1 MVELLKWVHN
11 TKSRDVNY
19 QKEKLV
25 GFEEKEMKEVYE
37 FHKSLPGYKATPL
50 VELDEL
56 AKYYGVQKLWLK
68 DESKRFGLN
77 AFKVLGG
84 SYAIGKYLSQKLGKD
99 MSELPFNVLV
109 SDEVKKQL
117 GDVTFV
123 TATDGNHG
131 RGVAWVANKLRQKSV
146 VYMPKGSAQMR
157 FDAIAREGADVSITD
172 LNYDDAVRLANKGAQ
187 EHGWIMVQDTAWDGY
202 EEIPLWI
209 MQGYSTII
217 NEIVE
222 QLEAAKEE
230 KPTHV
235 FLQAGVGSFAG
246 AVQGYLSHLYG
257 DDRPITIICEPHG
270 ANCIYKSMEANDGKP
285 HNVTGDLTTIMAGL
299 ACGEPNTISWKIL
312 RDNSDFSVSCDD
324 SIAAR
329 GMRVLSSPLGN
340 DQRVISGESGA
351 VGLGLFTV
359 LSEKKEEYAE
369 LMKALKID
377 ENSRI
382 LCISTEGDTD
392 VEGFKNVVWNGA
404 HPNK

>member
-1 MVELLKWVHN
+1 MELLKWVHN

-19 QKEKLV
+19 TKEKLV
-25 GFEEKEMKEVYE
+25 GFEEKEMKEVYD

-50 VELDEL
+50 VELDDL

-84 SYAIGKYLSQKLGKD
+84 SYAIGKYLSQKLGRD
-99 MSELPFNVLV
+99 MSELPFNVLI

-146 VYMPKGSAQMR
+146 VYMPKGSAKMR
-157 FDAIAREGADVSITD
+157 FDAIAREGADESITD
-172 LNYDDAVRLANKGAQ
+172 LNYDDAVRLANKGAE

-246 AVQGYLSHLYG
+246 AVQGYLAHLYG

-312 RDNSDFSVSCDD
+312 RDNADFSVSCDD

-392 VEGFKNVVWNGA
+392 VEGYKNVVWNGS

>member
-1 MVELLKWVHN
+1 MELLKWVHN

-19 QKEKLV
+19 TKEKLV
-25 GFEEKEMKEVYE
+25 GFEEKEMKEVYD

-50 VELDEL
+50 VELDDL

-84 SYAIGKYLSQKLGKD
+84 SYAIGKYLSQKLGRD
-99 MSELPFNVLV
+99 MSELPFNVLI

-146 VYMPKGSAQMR
+146 VYMPKGSAKMR

-172 LNYDDAVRLANKGAQ
+172 LNYDDAVRLANKGAE

-230 KPTHV
+230 KATHV

-246 AVQGYLSHLYG
+246 AVQGYLAHLYG

-312 RDNSDFSVSCDD
+312 RDNADFSVSCDD

-392 VEGFKNVVWNGA
+392 VEGYKNVVWNGS

>member
-1 MVELLKWVHN
+1 MELLKWVHN

-19 QKEKLV
+19 TKEKLV
-25 GFEEKEMKEVYE
+25 GFEEKEMKEVYD

-50 VELDEL
+50 VELDDL

-84 SYAIGKYLSQKLGKD
+84 SYAIGKYLSQKLGRD
-99 MSELPFNVLV
+99 MSELPFNVLI

-131 RGVAWVANKLRQKSV
+131 RGVAWVANKLRQRSV
-146 VYMPKGSAQMR
+146 VYMPKGSAKMR

-172 LNYDDAVRLANKGAQ
+172 LNYDDAVRLANKGAE

-246 AVQGYLSHLYG
+246 AVQGYLAHLYG

-312 RDNSDFSVSCDD
+312 RDNADFSVSCDD

-392 VEGFKNVVWNGA
+392 VEGYKNVVWNGS

>member
-1 MVELLKWVHN
+1 
-11 TKSRDVNY
+11 
-19 QKEKLV
+19 
-25 GFEEKEMKEVYE
+25 MKEVYD

-50 VELDEL
+50 VELDDL

-84 SYAIGKYLSQKLGKD
+84 SYAIGKYLSQKLGRD
-99 MSELPFNVLV
+99 MSELPFNVLI

-146 VYMPKGSAQMR
+146 VYMPKGSAKMR

-172 LNYDDAVRLANKGAQ
+172 LNYDDAVRLANKGAE

-246 AVQGYLSHLYG
+246 AVQGYLAHLYG

-312 RDNSDFSVSCDD
+312 RDNADFSVSCDD

-392 VEGFKNVVWNGA
+392 VEGYKNVVWNGS

>member
-1 MVELLKWVHN
+1 MELLKWVHN

-131 RGVAWVANKLRQKSV
+131 RGVAWVANKLRQRSV

-270 ANCIYKSMEANDGKP
+270 ANCIYKSMAANDGKP

>member
-1 MVELLKWVHN
+1 MSLLKWIQN
-11 TKSRDVNY
+11 DRSRDKEY
-19 QKEKLV
+19 SKEKLI
-25 GFEEKEMKEVYE
+25 GFEPQEMKEVYD

-50 VELDEL
+50 VELSNL
-56 AKYYGVQKLWLK
+56 AKYYGVKKLWLK

-84 SYAIGKYLSQKLGKD
+84 SYAIGKYLSKKLGKD
-99 MSELPFNVLV
+99 MSELPFNVLI
-109 SDEVKKQL
+109 SEEVKKQL

-217 NEIVE
+217 NEIIE
-222 QLEAAKEE
+222 QLQTAKEE

-246 AVQGYLSHLYG
+246 AVQGYLAQLYG
-257 DDRPITIICEPHG
+257 EDRPITIICEPHG
-270 ANCIYKSMEANDGKP
+270 ANCIYKSMVANDGKP

-324 SIAAR
+324 EIAAR
-329 GMRVLSSPLGN
+329 GMRVLSSPLG
-340 DQRVISGESGA
+340 DDKRVISGESGA
-351 VGLGLFTV
+351 VGFGLFTV
-359 LSEKKEEYAE
+359 LSEKKEEYAQ

-392 VEGFKNVVWNGA
+392 IEGYKNVVWNGA
-404 HPNK
+404 YPNR

>member
-1 MVELLKWVHN
+1 MELLKWVHN

-270 ANCIYKSMEANDGKP
+270 ANCIYKSMAANDGKP

>member
-1 MVELLKWVHN
+1 MELLKWVHN

-19 QKEKLV
+19 TKEKLV
-25 GFEEKEMKEVYE
+25 GFEEKEMKEVYD

-50 VELDEL
+50 VELDDL

-84 SYAIGKYLSQKLGKD
+84 SYAIGKYLSQKLGRD
-99 MSELPFNVLV
+99 MSELPFNVLI

-146 VYMPKGSAQMR
+146 VYMPKGSAKMR

-172 LNYDDAVRLANKGAQ
+172 LNYDDAVRLANKGAE

-246 AVQGYLSHLYG
+246 AVQGYLAHLYG

-312 RDNSDFSVSCDD
+312 RDNADFSVSCDD

-377 ENSRI
+377 GNSRI

-392 VEGFKNVVWNGA
+392 VEGYKNVVWNGS

>member
-1 MVELLKWVHN
+1 MSLLKWIQN
-11 TKSRDVNY
+11 DRSRDKEY
-19 QKEKLV
+19 SKEKLI
-25 GFEEKEMKEVYE
+25 GFQPQEMKEVYD

-50 VELDEL
+50 VELSNL
-56 AKYYGVQKLWLK
+56 AKYYGVKKLWLK

-84 SYAIGKYLSQKLGKD
+84 SYAIGKYLSKKLGKD
-99 MSELPFNVLV
+99 MSELPFNVLI
-109 SDEVKKQL
+109 SEEVKKQL

-217 NEIVE
+217 NEIIE
-222 QLEAAKEE
+222 QLQTAKEE

-246 AVQGYLSHLYG
+246 AVQGYLAQLYG
-257 DDRPITIICEPHG
+257 EDRPITIICEPHG
-270 ANCIYKSMEANDGKP
+270 ANCIYKSMVANDGKP

-324 SIAAR
+324 EIAAR
-329 GMRVLSSPLGN
+329 GMRVLSSPLG
-340 DQRVISGESGA
+340 DDKRVISGESGA
-351 VGLGLFTV
+351 VGFGLFTV
-359 LSEKKEEYAE
+359 LSEKKEEYAQ

-392 VEGFKNVVWNGA
+392 IEGYKNVVWNGA
-404 HPNK
+404 YPNR

>member
-1 MVELLKWVHN
+1 MELLKWVHN
-11 TKSRDVNY
+11 AKVRDENY
-19 QKEKLV
+19 KKEKLV
-25 GFEEKEMKEVYE
+25 GFEAKEMKEVYD

-56 AKYYGVQKLWLK
+56 AKYYGVQKVWLK

-99 MSELPFNVLV
+99 MSELPFNVLI

-146 VYMPKGSAQMR
+146 VYMPKGSAKMR

-187 EHGWIMVQDTAWDGY
+187 DHGWIMVQDTAWDGY

-270 ANCIYKSMEANDGKP
+270 ANCIYRSMEANDGKP

-392 VEGFKNVVWNGA
+392 VEGYKNVVWNGA

>member
-1 MVELLKWVHN
+1 MELLKWVHN

-19 QKEKLV
+19 TKEKLV
-25 GFEEKEMKEVYE
+25 GFEEKEMKEVYD

-50 VELDEL
+50 VELDDL

-84 SYAIGKYLSQKLGKD
+84 SYAIGKYLSQKLGRD
-99 MSELPFNVLV
+99 MSELPFNVLI

-146 VYMPKGSAQMR
+146 VYMPKGSAKMR
-157 FDAIAREGADVSITD
+157 FDAIAREGADVLITD
-172 LNYDDAVRLANKGAQ
+172 LNYDDAVRLANKGAE

-246 AVQGYLSHLYG
+246 AVQGYLAHLYG

-312 RDNSDFSVSCDD
+312 RDNADFSVSCDD

-392 VEGFKNVVWNGA
+392 VEGYKNVVWNGS

>member
-1 MVELLKWVHN
+1 MELLKWVHN

-19 QKEKLV
+19 TKEKLV
-25 GFEEKEMKEVYE
+25 GFEEKEMKKVYD

-50 VELDEL
+50 VELDDL

-84 SYAIGKYLSQKLGKD
+84 SYAIGKYLSQKLGRD
-99 MSELPFNVLV
+99 MSELPFNVLI

-146 VYMPKGSAQMR
+146 VYMPKGSAKMR

-172 LNYDDAVRLANKGAQ
+172 LNYDDAVRLANKGAE

-246 AVQGYLSHLYG
+246 AVQGYLAHLYG

-312 RDNSDFSVSCDD
+312 RDNADFSVSCDD

-392 VEGFKNVVWNGA
+392 VEGYKNVVWNGS

>member
-1 MVELLKWVHN
+1 MELLKWVHN
-11 TKSRDVNY
+11 TKSRDCNY
-19 QKEKLV
+19 KKEELV
-25 GFEEKEMKEVYE
+25 GFDEKSMHDVYE
-37 FHKSLPGYKATPL
+37 FHKSLPNYKPTPL
-50 VELDEL
+50 VDLANL
-56 AKYYGVQKLWLK
+56 AKYYGVKKVWLK

-84 SYAIGKYLSQKLGKD
+84 SYAIGKYLSQRLGKD
-99 MSELPFNVLV
+99 INDLPYNVLI
-109 SDEVKKQL
+109 SDEIKKQL
-117 GDVTFV
+117 GELTFV

-131 RGVAWVANKLRQKSV
+131 RGVAWMANRLNQNSV

-157 FDAIAREGADVSITD
+157 FDAIAREGAKVTITD
-172 LNYDDAVRLANKGAQ
+172 LNYDDAVRLANKGA
-187 EHGWIMVQDTAWDGY
+187 EDYGWIMVQDTAWDGY

-217 NEIVE
+217 NEVVE
-222 QLEAAKEE
+222 QLKAFGDE

-246 AVQGYLSHLYG
+246 AVQGYLAHLYG
-257 DDRPITIICEPHG
+257 DERPITVICEPHG
-270 ANCIYKSMEANDGKP
+270 ANCIYKSMAANDGNP

-324 SIAAR
+324 EIAAR
-329 GMRVLSSPLGN
+329 GMRVLSSPLG
-340 DQRVISGESGA
+340 DDARVISGESGA

-359 LSEKKEEYAE
+359 LSEKKDEYKE
-369 LMKALKID
+369 LMDALKID
-377 ENSRI
+377 ENSKI

-392 VEGFKNVVWNGA
+392 VEGYKNVVWNGA
-404 HPNK
+404 YSNR

>member
-1 MVELLKWVHN
+1 MSLLKWIHN
-11 TKSRDVNY
+11 SKSRDKNY
-19 QKEKLV
+19 CKEKLV
-25 GFEEKEMKEVYE
+25 GFEPEEMKEVYN

-50 VELDEL
+50 VELNNL
-56 AKYYGVQKLWLK
+56 AKYYGVKKVWLK

-84 SYAIGKYLSQKLGKD
+84 SYAIGKYLSKKLGKK
-99 MSELPFNVLV
+99 MSELPFNVLI

-157 FDAIAREGADVSITD
+157 FDAIAREGADVTITD
-172 LNYDDAVRLANKGAQ
+172 LNYDDAVRLANKGAE

-217 NEIVE
+217 NEILE
-222 QLEAAKEE
+222 QLESAKEE

-246 AVQGYLSHLYG
+246 AIQGYLSYLYG
-257 DDRPITIICEPHG
+257 EDRPITIICEPHG
-270 ANCIYKSMEANDGKP
+270 ANCIYKSMVANDGKP

-324 SIAAR
+324 EVAAR

-351 VGLGLFTV
+351 VGLGLFSI

-369 LMKALKID
+369 FLKTLKID

-392 VEGFKNVVWNGA
+392 VEGYKNVVWNGA
-404 HPNK
+404 YPNK

>member
-1 MVELLKWVHN
+1 MELLKWVHN
-11 TKSRDVNY
+11 TKSRDCNY
-19 QKEKLV
+19 KKEELV
-25 GFEEKEMKEVYE
+25 GFDEKSMHDVYE
-37 FHKSLPGYKATPL
+37 FHKSLPNYKPTPL
-50 VELDEL
+50 VDLANL
-56 AKYYGVQKLWLK
+56 AKYYGVKKVWLK

-84 SYAIGKYLSQKLGKD
+84 SYAIGKYLSQRLGKD
-99 MSELPFNVLV
+99 INELPYNVLI
-109 SDEVKKQL
+109 SDEIKKQL
-117 GDVTFV
+117 GELTFV

-131 RGVAWVANKLRQKSV
+131 RGVAWMANRLNQNSV

-157 FDAIAREGADVSITD
+157 FDAIAREGAKVTITD
-172 LNYDDAVRLANKGAQ
+172 LNYDDAVRLANKGA
-187 EHGWIMVQDTAWDGY
+187 EDYGWIMVQDTAWDGY

-217 NEIVE
+217 NEVVE
-222 QLEAAKEE
+222 QLKAFGDE

-246 AVQGYLSHLYG
+246 AVQGYLAHLYG
-257 DDRPITIICEPHG
+257 DERPITIICEPHG
-270 ANCIYKSMEANDGKP
+270 ANCIYKSMVANDGNP

-324 SIAAR
+324 QIAAR
-329 GMRVLSSPLGN
+329 GMRVLSSPLG
-340 DQRVISGESGA
+340 DDARVISGESGA

-359 LSEKKEEYAE
+359 LSEKKDEYKE
-369 LMKALKID
+369 LMDALKID
-377 ENSRI
+377 ENSKI

-392 VEGFKNVVWNGA
+392 VEGYKNVVWNGA
-404 HPNK
+404 YSNN

>member
-1 MVELLKWVHN
+1 MELLKWVHN
-11 TKSRDVNY
+11 NKSRDRNY
-19 QKEKLV
+19 KKEKLV
-25 GFEEKEMKEVYE
+25 GFEEKEMKEVYD

-50 VELDEL
+50 VELDNL
-56 AKYYGVQKLWLK
+56 AKYYGVKKVWLK

-99 MSELPFNVLV
+99 MSELPFNVLI
-109 SDEVKKQL
+109 SDEIKKQL

-157 FDAIAREGADVSITD
+157 FDAIAREGADVTITD

-246 AVQGYLSHLYG
+246 AVQGYLAHLYG

-324 SIAAR
+324 QVAAR
-329 GMRVLSSPLGN
+329 GMRILSSPLGT
-340 DQRVISGESGA
+340 DTRVISGESGA
-351 VGLGLFTV
+351 VGLGLFSI
-359 LSEKKEEYAE
+359 LAEKKEEYAE
-369 LMKALKID
+369 LIKELKID

-392 VEGFKNVVWNGA
+392 VEGYKNVVWNGA

>member
-1 MVELLKWVHN
+1 MELLKWVHN
-11 TKSRDVNY
+11 KKSRDAEY
-19 QKEKLV
+19 KKSELV
-25 GFEEKEMKEVYE
+25 GFDDKSMHDVYE
-37 FHKSLPGYKATPL
+37 FHKSLPNYQPTPL
-50 VELDEL
+50 VDLKNL
-56 AKYYGVQKLWLK
+56 AAHYGVKKVWLK

-84 SYAIGKYLSQKLGKD
+84 SYAIGKYLSQRLGKD
-99 MSELPFNVLV
+99 INELPYNVLI

-131 RGVAWVANKLRQKSV
+131 RGVAWMANRLKQKSV
-146 VYMPKGSAQMR
+146 VYMPKGSAKMR
-157 FDAIAREGADVSITD
+157 FDAIAREGADVTITE
-172 LNYDDAVRLANKGAQ
+172 LNYDDAVRLANKGA
-187 EHGWIMVQDTAWDGY
+187 EDYGWIMVQDTAWDGY

-217 NEIVE
+217 NEVIE
-222 QLEAAKEE
+222 QLKEIGDE

-246 AVQGYLSHLYG
+246 AVQGYLAHLYG
-257 DDRPITIICEPHG
+257 DDRPITVICEPHG
-270 ANCIYKSMEANDGKP
+270 ANCIYKSMAANDGNP
-285 HNVTGDLTTIMAGL
+285 HNVSGDLTTIMAGL

-324 SIAAR
+324 EIAAR
-329 GMRVLSSPLGN
+329 GMRVLSSPLG
-340 DQRVISGESGA
+340 DDARVISGESGA

-359 LSEKKEEYAE
+359 LSEKKEEFAE
-369 LMKALKID
+369 LMKELKID
-377 ENSRI
+377 ENSKI

-392 VEGFKNVVWNGA
+392 VEGYRNVVWNGA
-404 HPNK
+404 YSNR

>member
-1 MVELLKWVHN
+1 MSCEIKWALNKMPKTEDKNLPIMSVVEVKKARAFHE
-11 TKSRDVNY
+11 SIPQY
-19 QKEKLV
+19 QV
-25 GFEEKEMKEVYE
+25 
-37 FHKSLPGYKATPL
+37 TPL
-50 VELDEL
+50 ADLKNMAEYLGL
-56 AKYYGVQKLWLK
+56 AKACVK
-68 DESKRFGLN
+68 DESYRFGLN

-84 SYAIGKYLSQKLGKD
+84 SYAIGKYLSQKLGRD
-99 MSELPFNVLV
+99 MSELPFNVLI

-146 VYMPKGSAQMR
+146 VYMPKGSAKMR

-172 LNYDDAVRLANKGAQ
+172 LNYDDAVRLANKGAE

-246 AVQGYLSHLYG
+246 AVQGYLAHLYG

-312 RDNSDFSVSCDD
+312 RDNADFSVSCDD

-392 VEGFKNVVWNGA
+392 VEGYKNVVWNGS

>member
-1 MVELLKWVHN
+1 MELLKWVHN

-19 QKEKLV
+19 TKEKLV
-25 GFEEKEMKEVYE
+25 GFEEKEMKEVYD

-50 VELDEL
+50 VELDDL

-99 MSELPFNVLV
+99 MSELPFNVLI

-172 LNYDDAVRLANKGAQ
+172 LNYDDAVRLANKGAE

-246 AVQGYLSHLYG
+246 AVQGYLAHLYG

-312 RDNSDFSVSCDD
+312 RDNADFSVSCDD

-392 VEGFKNVVWNGA
+392 VEGYKNVVWNGS

>member
-1 MVELLKWVHN
+1 MELLKWVHN

-19 QKEKLV
+19 TKEKLV
-25 GFEEKEMKEVYE
+25 GFEEKEMKEVYD

-50 VELDEL
+50 VELDDL
-56 AKYYGVQKLWLK
+56 AKYYVVQKLWLK

-84 SYAIGKYLSQKLGKD
+84 SYAIGKYLSQKLGRD
-99 MSELPFNVLV
+99 MSELPFNVLI

-172 LNYDDAVRLANKGAQ
+172 LNYDDAVRLANKGAE

-246 AVQGYLSHLYG
+246 AVQGYLAHLYG

-312 RDNSDFSVSCDD
+312 RDNADFSVSCDD

-392 VEGFKNVVWNGA
+392 VEGYKNVVWNGS

>member
-1 MVELLKWVHN
+1 MELLKWVHN

-19 QKEKLV
+19 TKEKLV
-25 GFEEKEMKEVYE
+25 GFEEKEIKEVYD

-50 VELDEL
+50 VELDDL

-84 SYAIGKYLSQKLGKD
+84 SYAIGKYLSQKLGRD
-99 MSELPFNVLV
+99 MSELPFNVLI

-146 VYMPKGSAQMR
+146 VYMPKGSAKMR

-172 LNYDDAVRLANKGAQ
+172 LNYDDAVRLANKGAE

-246 AVQGYLSHLYG
+246 AVQGYLAHLYG

-312 RDNSDFSVSCDD
+312 RDNADFSVSCDD

-392 VEGFKNVVWNGA
+392 VEGYKNVVWNGS

>member
-1 MVELLKWVHN
+1 MELLKWVHN

-19 QKEKLV
+19 TKEKLV
-25 GFEEKEMKEVYE
+25 GFEEKEMKEVYD

-50 VELDEL
+50 VELDDL

-84 SYAIGKYLSQKLGKD
+84 SYAIGKYLSQKLGRD
-99 MSELPFNVLV
+99 MSELPFNVLI

-146 VYMPKGSAQMR
+146 VYMPKGSAKMR

-172 LNYDDAVRLANKGAQ
+172 LNYDDAVRLANKGAE

-202 EEIPLWI
+202 EGIPLWI

-246 AVQGYLSHLYG
+246 AVQGYLAHLYG

-312 RDNSDFSVSCDD
+312 RDNADFSVSCDD

-392 VEGFKNVVWNGA
+392 VEGYKNVVWNGS

>member
-1 MVELLKWVHN
+1 MELLKWVHN

-19 QKEKLV
+19 TKEKLV
-25 GFEEKEMKEVYE
+25 GFEEKEMKEVYD
-37 FHKSLPGYKATPL
+37 FHKSLPGYKSTPL
-50 VELDEL
+50 VELDDL

-84 SYAIGKYLSQKLGKD
+84 SYAIGKYLSQKLGRD
-99 MSELPFNVLV
+99 MSELPFNVLI

-146 VYMPKGSAQMR
+146 VYMPKGSAKMR

-172 LNYDDAVRLANKGAQ
+172 LNYDDAVRLANKGAE

-246 AVQGYLSHLYG
+246 AVQGYLAHLYG

-312 RDNSDFSVSCDD
+312 RDNADFSVSCDD

-392 VEGFKNVVWNGA
+392 VEGYKNVVWNGS

>member
-1 MVELLKWVHN
+1 MSLLKWIQN
-11 TKSRDVNY
+11 DRSRDKEY
-19 QKEKLV
+19 SKEKLI
-25 GFEEKEMKEVYE
+25 GFEPQEMKEVYD

-50 VELDEL
+50 VELSNL
-56 AKYYGVQKLWLK
+56 AKYYGVKKLWLK

-84 SYAIGKYLSQKLGKD
+84 AYAIGKYLSKKLGKD
-99 MSELPFNVLV
+99 MSELPFNVLI

-217 NEIVE
+217 NEIIE
-222 QLEAAKEE
+222 QLQTAKEE

-246 AVQGYLSHLYG
+246 AVQGYLAQLYG
-257 DDRPITIICEPHG
+257 EDRPITIICEPHG
-270 ANCIYKSMEANDGKP
+270 ANCIYKSMVANDGKP

-324 SIAAR
+324 EIAAR
-329 GMRVLSSPLGN
+329 GMRVLSSPLG
-340 DQRVISGESGA
+340 DDKRVISGESGA
-351 VGLGLFTV
+351 VGLGLFTI
-359 LSEKKEEYAE
+359 LSEKKEEYAQ

-392 VEGFKNVVWNGA
+392 IEGYKSVVWNGA
-404 HPNK
+404 YPNR

>member
-1 MVELLKWVHN
+1 MELLKWVHN

-19 QKEKLV
+19 TKEKLV
-25 GFEEKEMKEVYE
+25 GFEEKEMKEVYD

-50 VELDEL
+50 VELDDL

-84 SYAIGKYLSQKLGKD
+84 SYAIGKYLSQKLGRD
-99 MSELPFNVLV
+99 MSELPFNVLI

-146 VYMPKGSAQMR
+146 VYMPKGSAKMR

-172 LNYDDAVRLANKGAQ
+172 LNYDDAVRLANKGAE

-246 AVQGYLSHLYG
+246 AVQGYLAHLYG

-270 ANCIYKSMEANDGKP
+270 ANCIYKSMEVNDGKP

-312 RDNSDFSVSCDD
+312 RDNADFSVSCDD

-392 VEGFKNVVWNGA
+392 VEGYKNVVWNGS

>member
-1 MVELLKWVHN
+1 MELLKWVHN
-11 TKSRDVNY
+11 KKSRDTNY
-19 QKEKLV
+19 KKSELIGFDEKS
-25 GFEEKEMKEVYE
+25 MHDVYE
-37 FHKSLPGYKATPL
+37 FHKSLPNYTPTPL
-50 VELDEL
+50 VDLKNL
-56 AKYYGVQKLWLK
+56 ATYYGVKKVWLK

-84 SYAIGKYLSQKLGKD
+84 SYAIGKYLSQKLNKD
-99 MSELPFNVLV
+99 INELPYNVLI
-109 SDEVKKQL
+109 SDEVKKEL

-131 RGVAWVANKLRQKSV
+131 RGVAWMANRLKQKSV

-157 FDAIAREGADVSITD
+157 FDAIAREGADVTITD
-172 LNYDDAVRLANKGAQ
+172 LNYDDAVRLANKGA
-187 EHGWIMVQDTAWDGY
+187 EEYGWIMVQDTAWEGY

-217 NEIVE
+217 NEVVE
-222 QLEAAKEE
+222 QLKACGNE

-246 AVQGYLSHLYG
+246 AVQGYLAHLYG

-270 ANCIYKSMEANDGKP
+270 ANCIYKSMEANDGNP

-312 RDNSDFSVSCDD
+312 RDNADFSVSCDD
-324 SIAAR
+324 QVAAR
-329 GMRVLSSPLGN
+329 GMRVLSSPLG
-340 DQRVISGESGA
+340 DDVRVISGESGA
-351 VGLGLFTV
+351 VGLGLFTI
-359 LSEKKEEYAE
+359 LSEKKEEYKE
-369 LMKALKID
+369 LMEALKID
-377 ENSRI
+377 ENSKI

-392 VEGFKNVVWNGA
+392 IEGYKNVVWNGA
-404 HPNK
+404 HNNF

>member
-1 MVELLKWVHN
+1 MELLKWVHN
-11 TKSRDVNY
+11 KKSRDAEY
-19 QKEKLV
+19 KKSELV
-25 GFEEKEMKEVYE
+25 GFDDQSMHDVYE
-37 FHKSLPGYKATPL
+37 FHKSLPNYKPTPL
-50 VELDEL
+50 VDLKNL
-56 AKYYGVQKLWLK
+56 AAHYGVKKVWLK

-84 SYAIGKYLSQKLGKD
+84 SYAIGKYLSQRLGKD
-99 MSELPFNVLV
+99 INELPYNVLI

-131 RGVAWVANKLRQKSV
+131 RGVAWMANRLKQKSV

-157 FDAIAREGADVSITD
+157 FDAIAREGADVTITD
-172 LNYDDAVRLANKGAQ
+172 LNYDDAVRLANKGA
-187 EHGWIMVQDTAWDGY
+187 EEYGWIMVQDTAWDGY

-217 NEIVE
+217 NEVVE
-222 QLEAAKEE
+222 QLKECGNE

-246 AVQGYLSHLYG
+246 AVQGYLAHLYG

-270 ANCIYKSMEANDGKP
+270 ANCIYKSMEANDGNP
-285 HNVTGDLTTIMAGL
+285 HNVGGDLTTIMAGL

-312 RDNSDFSVSCDD
+312 RDNADFSVSCDD
-324 SIAAR
+324 QIAAR
-329 GMRVLSSPLGN
+329 GMRVLSSPLG
-340 DQRVISGESGA
+340 DDTRVISGESGA
-351 VGLGLFTV
+351 VGLGLFTI
-359 LSEKKEEYAE
+359 LSERKEEFAE
-369 LMKALKID
+369 LMKELKID
-377 ENSRI
+377 ENSKI

-392 VEGFKNVVWNGA
+392 VEGYRNVVWNGA
-404 HPNK
+404 FGNI

>member
-1 MVELLKWVHN
+1 MELLKWVHN

-19 QKEKLV
+19 TKEKLV
-25 GFEEKEMKEVYE
+25 GFEEKEMKEVYD

-50 VELDEL
+50 VELDDL

-84 SYAIGKYLSQKLGKD
+84 SYAIGKYLSQKLGRD
-99 MSELPFNVLV
+99 MSKLPFNVLI

-146 VYMPKGSAQMR
+146 VYMPKGSAKMR

-172 LNYDDAVRLANKGAQ
+172 LNYDDAVRLANKGAE

-246 AVQGYLSHLYG
+246 AVQGYLAHLYG

-312 RDNSDFSVSCDD
+312 RDNADFSVSCDD

-392 VEGFKNVVWNGA
+392 VEGYKNVVWNGS

>member
-1 MVELLKWVHN
+1 MELLKWVHN
-11 TKSRDVNY
+11 NKSRDRNY
-19 QKEKLV
+19 KKERLV
-25 GFEEKEMKEVYE
+25 GFEEKEMKEVYD

-50 VELDEL
+50 VELDNL
-56 AKYYGVQKLWLK
+56 AKYYGVKKVWLK

-99 MSELPFNVLV
+99 MSELPFNVLI
-109 SDEVKKQL
+109 SDEIKKQL

-157 FDAIAREGADVSITD
+157 FDAIAREGADVTITD

-246 AVQGYLSHLYG
+246 AVQGYLAHLYG

-324 SIAAR
+324 QVAAR
-329 GMRVLSSPLGN
+329 GMRILSSPLGT
-340 DQRVISGESGA
+340 DTRVISGESGA
-351 VGLGLFTV
+351 VGLGLFSI
-359 LSEKKEEYAE
+359 LAEKKEEYAE
-369 LMKALKID
+369 LMKELKID

-392 VEGFKNVVWNGA
+392 VEGYKNVVWNGA

>member
-1 MVELLKWVHN
+1 MELLKWVHN
-11 TKSRDVNY
+11 KKSRDAEY
-19 QKEKLV
+19 KKSELL
-25 GFEEKEMKEVYE
+25 GFDDKSMHDVYE
-37 FHKSLPGYKATPL
+37 FHKSLPNYKSTPL
-50 VELDEL
+50 VDLKNL
-56 AKYYGVQKLWLK
+56 AAHYGVKKVWLK

-84 SYAIGKYLSQKLGKD
+84 SYAIGKYLSQRLGKD
-99 MSELPFNVLV
+99 INELPYNVLI

-131 RGVAWVANKLRQKSV
+131 RGIAWMANRLKQKSV

-157 FDAIAREGADVSITD
+157 FDAIAREGADVTITD
-172 LNYDDAVRLANKGAQ
+172 LNYDDAVRLANKGA
-187 EHGWIMVQDTAWDGY
+187 EEYGWIMVQDTAWDGY

-217 NEIVE
+217 NEVVE
-222 QLEAAKEE
+222 QLKACGNE

-246 AVQGYLSHLYG
+246 AVQGYLAHLYG

-270 ANCIYKSMEANDGKP
+270 ANCIYKSMEANDGNP
-285 HNVTGDLTTIMAGL
+285 HNVGGDLTTIMAGL

-312 RDNSDFSVSCDD
+312 RDNADFSVSCDD
-324 SIAAR
+324 QIAAR
-329 GMRVLSSPLGN
+329 GMRVLSSPLG
-340 DQRVISGESGA
+340 DDTRVISGESGA
-351 VGLGLFTV
+351 VGLGLFTI
-359 LSEKKEEYAE
+359 LSERKKEFAE
-369 LMKALKID
+369 LMKELKID
-377 ENSRI
+377 ENSKI

-392 VEGFKNVVWNGA
+392 VEGYRNIVWNGA
-404 HPNK
+404 FGNI

>member
-1 MVELLKWVHN
+1 MELLKWVHN

-19 QKEKLV
+19 TKEKLV
-25 GFEEKEMKEVYE
+25 GFEEKEMKEVYD

-50 VELDEL
+50 VELDDL

-84 SYAIGKYLSQKLGKD
+84 SYAIGKYLSQKLGRD
-99 MSELPFNVLV
+99 MSELPFNVLI

-146 VYMPKGSAQMR
+146 VYMPKGSAKMR

-172 LNYDDAVRLANKGAQ
+172 LNYDDAVRLANKGAE

-209 MQGYSTII
+209 MQVYSTII

-246 AVQGYLSHLYG
+246 AVQGYLAHLYG

-312 RDNSDFSVSCDD
+312 RDNADFSVSCDD

-392 VEGFKNVVWNGA
+392 VEGYKNVVWNGS